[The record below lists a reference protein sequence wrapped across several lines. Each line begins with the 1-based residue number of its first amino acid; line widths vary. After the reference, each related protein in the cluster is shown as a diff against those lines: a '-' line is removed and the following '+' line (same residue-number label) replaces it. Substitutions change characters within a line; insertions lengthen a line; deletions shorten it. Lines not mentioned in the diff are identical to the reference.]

1 MDFVFGVWDGVKDNA
16 ELLLYKWN
24 SAMKNHAKDGN
35 RNKYAEELLIYV
47 LCAYIVL
54 GALVM
59 LIVALIFFG
68 VIKPFETEDLK
79 KKAKEDEAKRLED
92 DKGKKKKKPKY
103 FTAEMVA
110 GHNTPDDLWIVVDNK
125 VYDVT
130 QYLVEHPGGE
140 EALLNKGGKDA
151 TAGFK
156 GPQHPSRVEVEI
168 EDYFIG
174 HLLET
179 KKAK

>member
-68 VIKPFETEDLK
+68 VIKPF
-79 KKAKEDEAKRLED
+79 AQ
-92 DKGKKKKKPKY
+92 
-103 FTAEMVA
+103 V
-110 GHNTPDDLWIVVDNK
+110 DDLPAERIDLAPLLG
-125 VYDVT
+125 DG
-130 QYLVEHPGGE
+130 LVQGLDGLVLIGDADFQRIDPGRERLGRRGLFFSHWL
-140 EALLNKGGKDA
+140 ARFGL
-151 TAGFK
+151 
-156 GPQHPSRVEVEI
+156 PR
-168 EDYFIG
+168 
-174 HLLET
+174 
-179 KKAK
+179 